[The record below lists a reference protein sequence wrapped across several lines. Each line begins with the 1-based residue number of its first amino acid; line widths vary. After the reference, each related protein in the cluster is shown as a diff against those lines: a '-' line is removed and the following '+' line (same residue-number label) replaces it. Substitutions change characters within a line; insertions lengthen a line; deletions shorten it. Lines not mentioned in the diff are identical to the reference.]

1 MLNLELKKVLKLY
14 EKIKK
19 TSKQVVT
26 ECAQTVSQVLHFLAN
41 NRN

>member
-1 MLNLELKKVLKLY
+1 MLDLELNKVLKIY

-19 TSKQVVT
+19 TSTQVVT
-26 ECAQTVSQVLHFLAN
+26 ECAQTVPQVLHFFAK